1 MISGKKILIGITG
14 SISAYKAYT
23 LIRLLVQKGAHIK
36 VVITPNAKDFVS
48 PTLLSTF
55 SEHKVYC
62 AYTENDIWQNH
73 VDLGRWADLFVIA
86 PASCNT
92 IAKMANGICDNFF
105 MATYLSATCKV
116 MVLPAMDDEM
126 WHHPSTQKN
135 IQTLVSYQ
143 HEIIQP
149 ATGLLA
155 SGIIGKG
162 RLPEPADIVQMIE
175 EKYCRA
181 STLAGKT
188 ILITAGPTEEPID
201 PVRVITNRSSGKMG
215 YAIAAQLYRMGA
227 NVVLVS
233 GPVSIAPAYKGI
245 QLIEVQTASEMYEA
259 CLKFSD
265 KYDIGIFCAAVA
277 DYTIASPS
285 DIKIKKQS
293 ASLDIELIK
302 TKDILAHFGAIK
314 LPHQKIIGFALETD
328 NAEAN
333 ALIKLKNKNADL
345 IVLNRLDSSNTCF
358 NVDEIKVAFIDA
370 RAQVTEFESSS
381 KNTIA
386 THIANYISTNWI
398 Q

>member
-1 MISGKKILIGITG
+1 MISGKKILIGISG
-14 SISAYKAYT
+14 SISAYKTYT
-23 LIRLLVQKGAHIK
+23 LIRLLVQKGAIIK

-48 PTLLSTF
+48 TTLLSTF
-55 SEHKVYC
+55 SEHKVFC

-92 IAKMANGICDNFF
+92 LAKMANGICDNFF

-135 IQTLVSYQ
+135 VQTLIAYKN
-143 HEIIQP
+143 EIIEP

-162 RLPEPADIVQMIE
+162 RLIEPATIVQMIE

-181 STLAGKT
+181 STLTGKT

-215 YAIAAQLYRMGA
+215 YAIAAQLYLMGA
-227 NVVLVS
+227 NVTLIS
-233 GPVSIAPAYKGI
+233 GPVSIEPAYQGI
-245 QLIEVQTASEMYEA
+245 QLIKVTTSSEMFEA
-259 CLKFSD
+259 CFSFSD

-277 DYTIASPS
+277 DYTIAAPS
-285 DIKIKKQS
+285 AIKIKKET
-293 ASLDIELIK
+293 ADLSLTFIK
-302 TKDILAHFGAIK
+302 TKDILAHFGSIK

-328 NAEAN
+328 NEYEH
-333 ALIKLKNKNADL
+333 ALNKLRNKKADL
-345 IVLNRLDSSNTCF
+345 IVLNTLNNTNACF
-358 NVDEIKVAFIDA
+358 DVDELKVSFID
-370 RAQVTEFESSS
+370 VNEHFIEFESSS
-381 KNTIA
+381 KTKIA
-386 THIANYISTNWI
+386 AHIANYISTNWI
-398 Q
+398 